1 MANLMLADDHALLRE
16 MIAGYLSDRGG
27 HDVATVASVDE
38 ACDLLDGGARFDLVL
53 VDYRMPGA
61 NGMTGISEIV
71 ARAGEVPVALLSG
84 VSGVEVAREALNAGL
99 RGYLPKTLTP
109 EELATAVGRLLEG
122 DRFLPDGFSMS
133 PEDDLLTR
141 RETEVLRGISQGLSN
156 KEIARELDLKEV
168 TIKLHVKTL
177 CRKLEARNRTH
188 AAMRALDLG
197 LL

>member
-1 MANLMLADDHALLRE
+1 MDLDMASLMLADDHALLRE

-84 VSGVEVAREALNAGL
+84 VSGVEVAREALNVSFLMPAGI
-99 RGYLPKTLTP
+99 GNA
-109 EELATAVGRLLEG
+109 EQELLEPAWVAILTVVPG
-122 DRFLPDGFSMS
+122 FAAANPD
-133 PEDDLLTR
+133 
-141 RETEVLRGISQGLSN
+141 
-156 KEIARELDLKEV
+156 
-168 TIKLHVKTL
+168 
-177 CRKLEARNRTH
+177 NR
-188 AAMRALDLG
+188 
-197 LL
+197 